1 MEKRKIIPTLL
12 EPDEAGLVAHLTQ
25 LKKWKTALHLDI
37 TDGVFAR
44 PRSAQAIKLTR
55 LPSGSEVHLMV
66 NSPLTYAPLLLALR
80 PTTVILHVESHSLDS
95 MITSCRKHGFQVRL
109 AIKTSTPTSK
119 LDQFAA
125 QVDGF
130 HVLLGPL
137 GSYGGKFDPRMV
149 ARVRQL
155 HGLYPK
161 HLLSADVGITESH
174 LPSLAEAGVS
184 VFCVG
189 SAIHQ
194 AKNPKG
200 RWAKMQHQLKKL

>member
-1 MEKRKIIPTLL
+1 MGKRKIIPTLL
-12 EPDEAGLVAHLTQ
+12 ESDEADLVAHFSQ

-44 PRSAQAIKLTR
+44 PRSAQATKLTR

-66 NSPLTYAPLLLALR
+66 KSPLTYAPLLLSLK
-80 PTTVILHVESHSLDS
+80 PGTVILHVESHSLDS

-109 AIKTSTPTSK
+109 AIKTSTQTNR
-119 LDQFAA
+119 LDRFAA

-137 GSYGGKFDPRMV
+137 GSYGGKCNPRMV
-149 ARVRQL
+149 ARVRKL
-155 HGLYPK
+155 HRRYPK
-161 HLLSADVGITESH
+161 QLLSADVGITESH

-200 RWAKMQHQLKKL
+200 QWAKMQHQLRKL